1 MRLLGVLDF
10 LDVTAA
16 AAFDVPP
23 AQAIAYFEGK
33 GLRATFSYADMLRD
47 EHRTAFTVAKMMDLD
62 LLKDV
67 QDSLDMALADGVP
80 FSEWKKQIMPVLQAK
95 GWWGKANMVD
105 PLTGELKRVTTG
117 TPNRLATIFR
127 TNMQASYAVGAWEQI
142 EAQAE
147 DAPYLMYDAVDDFRT
162 RPAHR
167 AWDNKVLRW
176 DDKWWRT
183 HYPPNGFNSV
193 VPNQRVSGFAY
204 LGLKAWYSGPVVEVV
219 GRSGGR
225 FTVTAQHPVL
235 TTRGWVDAKDLRKGD
250 QLVAYSSD
258 VGLSSQSAD
267 LHKDDLPP
275 TIEQAF
281 EALSA
286 GACASLQRAAL
297 YLNGDVEFFDGD
309 VDVVGLD
316 RELVEHV
323 QASASEF
330 VAKLLLLKADHAVLP
345 AEPGHCALAPINGG
359 GSGDGAGLEG
369 DFAQM
374 AGSVLPFN
382 AGLSVRFDPISAKV
396 TCNIL
401 PAFPESLG
409 KLPQSHA
416 GLVQLN
422 DSIRHGFSDFRPS
435 PPAKFFANNPRG
447 LGFGSLGNSSIAK
460 RFIGGFEVN
469 ANAHGD
475 IIDAHA
481 GLVELD
487 DVADLIFRDYNGHVY
502 DLQTATGNIAAF
514 GGVGKPHYVISNC
527 RCSVIQLDDND
538 LDGMGLSVDKAPRNR
553 FEDWRNP
560 RTGQTERIPEGV
572 DPGFDHNPGQRRME
586 ELRKLQGEKIK
597 ALPKDMRDDAQEG
610 VKKAQQEAE
619 KPITIPP
626 VAKAQEKPRKLT
638 KKERFEQYVTE
649 LETHHAEKTGFSQSI
664 NLDGMREIIDA
675 VAVVNARFGLEKLA
689 YIGDPDKSEWR
700 FRLPRR
706 AMGGYSFARDAFIFR
721 NKLADP
727 EYTKEQQALDDK
739 HKGRN
744 PWAPVADRLRN
755 RYRNEEAALIAEK
768 ITTGGRS
775 WGMSNTTTGVAYHEM
790 GHRLHALNKYQ
801 VDAIVVVAF
810 NNGWAEL
817 ISQYATTNPAEFMAE
832 AFALYMAGDESQF
845 FRIYPPLLAWFRR
858 KEVIKR

>member
-1 MRLLGVLDF
+1 
-10 LDVTAA
+10 
-16 AAFDVPP
+16 
-23 AQAIAYFEGK
+23 
-33 GLRATFSYADMLRD
+33 
-47 EHRTAFTVAKMMDLD
+47 
-62 LLKDV
+62 
-67 QDSLDMALADGVP
+67 
-80 FSEWKKQIMPVLQAK
+80 
-95 GWWGKANMVD
+95 VD

-183 HYPPNGFNSV
+183 HYPPNGFN
-193 VPNQRVSGFAY
+193 
-204 LGLKAWYSGPVVEVV
+204 
-219 GRSGGR
+219 
-225 FTVTAQHPVL
+225 
-235 TTRGWVDAKDLRKGD
+235 
-250 QLVAYSSD
+250 
-258 VGLSSQSAD
+258 
-267 LHKDDLPP
+267 
-275 TIEQAF
+275 
-281 EALSA
+281 
-286 GACASLQRAAL
+286 
-297 YLNGDVEFFDGD
+297 
-309 VDVVGLD
+309 
-316 RELVEHV
+316 
-323 QASASEF
+323 
-330 VAKLLLLKADHAVLP
+330 
-345 AEPGHCALAPINGG
+345 
-359 GSGDGAGLEG
+359 
-369 DFAQM
+369 
-374 AGSVLPFN
+374 
-382 AGLSVRFDPISAKV
+382 
-396 TCNIL
+396 
-401 PAFPESLG
+401 
-409 KLPQSHA
+409 
-416 GLVQLN
+416 
-422 DSIRHGFSDFRPS
+422 
-435 PPAKFFANNPRG
+435 
-447 LGFGSLGNSSIAK
+447 
-460 RFIGGFEVN
+460 
-469 ANAHGD
+469 
-475 IIDAHA
+475 
-481 GLVELD
+481 
-487 DVADLIFRDYNGHVY
+487 
-502 DLQTATGNIAAF
+502 
-514 GGVGKPHYVISNC
+514 C

-538 LDGMGLSVDKAPRNR
+538 LEDMGLSVDKAPRNR

-700 FRLPRR
+700 FRIPRR

-775 WGMSNTTTGVAYHEM
+775 WGVSNTTTGVTYHEM

-801 VDAIVVVAF
+801 VDAIVVMAF

-817 ISQYATTNPAEFMAE
+817 ISQYATTNAAEFMAE